1 MKTDRKGR
9 IVLQRGD
16 YRVNNFIFHLEP
28 NHIKVMAISGIVSWR
43 VSLDTSVGML
53 IANGIKEKQDQWL
66 CIYASPPNSSTPR
79 SSSIRSSTV
88 RPSPPTT
95 RRPTI
100 KSSRKRRNFTK
111 NSKSPASNTQAPL
124 LHTYSPPTPHVFPV
138 VVVVR
143 GFSYP
148 EHDGKVYKSVRKST
162 NVCESVNFVVY
173 LRYL

>member
-66 CIYASPPNSSTPR
+66 GIYAACAFSHLCIVPDQKFFEKHSELVNAQVELHPEFYGKAK
-79 SSSIRSSTV
+79 
-88 RPSPPTT
+88 PTDDKEADDK
-95 RRPTI
+95 I
-100 KSSRKRRNFTK
+100 LQEEKELHEALEKS
-111 NSKSPASNTQAPL
+111 
-124 LHTYSPPTPHVFPV
+124 
-138 VVVVR
+138 
-143 GFSYP
+143 G
-148 EHDGKVYKSVRKST
+148 E
-162 NVCESVNFVVY
+162 
-173 LRYL
+173 